1 MHVLAVNAPV
11 VGTEVVPKATIG
23 DIYASLCHCPG
34 GVTFARTESRVTPQS
49 HPSIS
54 LRYKRHDC
62 TSTSRTYAFAMTTIT
77 YPHDCAAHA
86 FRPHVPSPL
95 SPRSTNI
102 YGRRPDILF
111 MNEEAVN
118 QEERKFPPAKFT
130 PQPKREVRK
139 AKVPKQDELKE
150 KRRHMFLRKV
160 KEGREDKRW
169 ESRGED
175 VSHRLCCMP
184 AEVRD

>member
-1 MHVLAVNAPV
+1 
-11 VGTEVVPKATIG
+11 
-23 DIYASLCHCPG
+23 
-34 GVTFARTESRVTPQS
+34 
-49 HPSIS
+49 
-54 LRYKRHDC
+54 
-62 TSTSRTYAFAMTTIT
+62 
-77 YPHDCAAHA
+77 
-86 FRPHVPSPL
+86 
-95 SPRSTNI
+95 
-102 YGRRPDILF
+102 

-175 VSHRLCCMP
+175 VGLFFILYCP
-184 AEVRD
+184 